1 MFYLD
6 KTKTLVLDA
15 NGKTVGQITKEGKFT
30 QLVSDHEYRK
40 GLSSLELEQI
50 SEILQ
55 RSKK

>member
-6 KTKTLVLDA
+6 KTKTLVVDTQ
-15 NGKTVGQITKEGKFT
+15 NKIVGQITKEGKFS